1 MVKVIDGRSVP
12 ENYFINCEIVE
23 NKVKDIETFCPTNIK
38 EWRDWLATH
47 HNLKSSVWL
56 VYGKKG
62 SGLPSITWSEAVN
75 EALCFGWIDS
85 IKKPIDNNTFMQFF
99 CKRKPD
105 SVWSKINKEKVKLL
119 SAQKLIEKAGFEAIR
134 KAKQNGSWTA
144 LDAVET
150 LKIPKDLALEFRNR
164 KDAKIFFLGLSKSIK
179 KAILQWIIMAK
190 KTETRQNR
198 ILELVKSSSEN
209 VLPKQFLR

>member
-1 MVKVIDGRSVP
+1 MFKIIDGSIVP

-23 NKVKDIETFCPTNIK
+23 NKVKDIETFCPVNIK
-38 EWRDWLATH
+38 EWRDWLAAH
-47 HNLKSSVWL
+47 HELKSSVWL

-62 SGLPSITWSEAVN
+62 SGLPSITWSEAVD

-85 IKKPIDNNTFMQFF
+85 IKKPIDKERFMQFF
-99 CKRKPD
+99 CKRKPN
-105 SVWSKINKEKVKLL
+105 SIWSKINKEKVKRLL
-119 SAQKLIEKAGFEAIR
+119 AQKLIAKAGLETIK

-150 LKIPKDLALEFRNR
+150 LKIPKDLALEFKNS
-164 KDAKIFFLGLSKSIK
+164 KDAKIFFLGLSKSAK
-179 KAILQWIIMAK
+179 KAILQWIVLAK
-190 KTETRQNR
+190 RAETRQNR

>member
-1 MVKVIDGRSVP
+1 MFKIIDGSMFL
-12 ENYFINCEIVE
+12 NYFINCEIVE
-23 NKVKDIETFCPTNIK
+23 NKVKDIETFCPANIK
-38 EWRDWLATH
+38 EWRDWLATNH
-47 HNLKSSVWL
+47 ELKSSVWL

-62 SGLPSITWSEAVN
+62 SGLPSITWSEAVD

-85 IKKPIDNNTFMQFF
+85 IKKPIDKERFMQFF
-99 CKRKPD
+99 CKRKPN
-105 SVWSKINKEKVKLL
+105 SIWSKINKEKVKRLL
-119 SAQKLIEKAGFEAIR
+119 AQKLIAKAGLEAIK

-150 LKIPKDLALEFRNR
+150 LKIPKDLALEFKNS
-164 KDAKIFFLGLSKSIK
+164 KNAKIFFLGLSKSAK
-179 KAILQWIIMAK
+179 KAILQWIVLAK
-190 KTETRQNR
+190 RAETRQNR